1 MDRIEGVFIG
11 TAVTSFL
18 VMLGAIVWM
27 ALGLTPG

>member
-1 MDRIEGVFIG
+1 MDRVERVFIG

-27 ALGLTPG
+27 ALG